1 MKKIPLFFLL
11 FSMISFGQNIKK
23 HQWKKRVLLVFTT
36 DIYGDDFKN
45 QVLIL
50 QEHQKELLERKLVV
64 YTFTKSEYTFN
75 FENSWQKSNSLFK
88 KYVHNLT
95 DFKVL
100 LIGLD
105 GGIKLKQDTI
115 LSAEKLC
122 TIIDGMPMRKNE
134 LEKQKK

>member
-1 MKKIPLFFLL
+1 MKKLPLFFLL

-36 DIYGDDFKN
+36 DIHSDDFKN

-64 YTFTKSEYTFN
+64 YTFTKSEYAFN
-75 FENSWQKSNSLFK
+75 FENSWQKSKKFK
-88 KYVHNLT
+88 NEEEN
-95 DFKVL
+95 FKAL
-100 LIGLD
+100 LVGLD

-115 LSAEKLC
+115 LSVKKLC